1 MKSLRRGSAACAVAL
16 GLVVLSG
23 CSTIVSD
30 KTATIDVQAPG
41 CPPGTVCTLTHK
53 KGSWTVQPP
62 GTVTIPKSDDTLRV
76 SCRTPDGKQVM
87 QSANSEFGGMFWG
100 NILFGGGIGMIADAN
115 TDAHREYPASIVV
128 PGCQ

>member
-1 MKSLRRGSAACAVAL
+1 
-16 GLVVLSG
+16 
-23 CSTIVSD
+23 
-30 KTATIDVQAPG
+30 
-41 CPPGTVCTLTHK
+41 
-53 KGSWTVQPP
+53 
-62 GTVTIPKSDDTLRV
+62 
-76 SCRTPDGKQVM
+76 M